1 MTTCATS
8 SSKHTPRSIKF
19 GPTPS
24 MVEEDGIYCSG
35 HNMRANRFISGAQ
48 AKNPNRQVSNP
59 MTFMA
64 FYVCSLSQKSADR
77 CKFFLWEDQTPQ
89 LSNIPR
95 TPSAHRSV
103 QISVAGA
110 HTRDSP
116 SKTCEPSLGLLTPH
130 SDSKRR
136 MSTTEASGEE
146 EGVVDEVGWNDVDV
160 ERLEREA
167 IAISRCSTRKNTPDT
182 IESIPTP
189 RFNEKLR
196 DAMKGS
202 KRTREDDPNELVRTP
217 KKANIERSPFV
228 SSPPGR
234 PATPLHRN
242 LFPSISC
249 LEQLNEHLHRQDR
262 LLAAAEQM
270 KTTMRKTVKSL
281 QEKNKILEDRVR
293 ELESRLAQ

>member
-48 AKNPNRQVSNP
+48 AKNPNR
-59 MTFMA
+59 A

-146 EGVVDEVGWNDVDV
+146 E
-160 ERLEREA
+160 EREA